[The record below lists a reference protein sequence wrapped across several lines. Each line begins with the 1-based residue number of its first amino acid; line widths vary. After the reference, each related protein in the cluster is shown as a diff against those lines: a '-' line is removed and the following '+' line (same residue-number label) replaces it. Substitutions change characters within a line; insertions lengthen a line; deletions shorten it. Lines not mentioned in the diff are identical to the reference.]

1 MHIFNDSLSADICNK
16 MINVSEFY
24 YQKYVIEYKNK
35 KNIKLIVKDRNEV
48 SSKLNDEWS
57 NFYAKDD
64 REILI
69 SNVWPTKTFK
79 EIEITINNT
88 KNCIN
93 FGPFYVH
100 YELEEIFNLIPD
112 SFLNK
117 FNMSR
122 DTARIVLRKNLPK
135 RIWPPHRDYFIS
147 TFSKPIDNIIRL
159 WISLTEP
166 KFGHVLI
173 VEDKILYH
181 LKQGTV
187 VTWDPKKL
195 HTGANLGIENR
206 YFLTIVGESAS
217 K

>member
-16 MINVSEFY
+16 MINVSEFH
-24 YQKYVIEYKNK
+24 YQKYVVEYKNQ

-79 EIEITINNT
+79 EIQITINNT
-88 KNCIN
+88 KNRIN

-117 FNMSR
+117 FNMSKN
-122 DTARIVLRKNLPK
+122 TARIVLRKNLPK
-135 RIWPPHRDYFIS
+135 RIWPPHRDYFVS

-187 VTWDPKKL
+187 VTWDPKEL

-206 YFLTIVGESAS
+206 YFLTIVGESIP